1 MEASLTV
8 GGGVQSYSAG
18 MVGWK
23 PVLQWRVE
31 ASLTVG
37 LGGWVEASFIV
48 GGGGNQSYSRGWK
61 PVLQWE
67 VEASLTVCVLG
78 GEVSL
83 TVRDGIKAGP
93 DFIS

>member
-8 GGGVQSYSAG
+8 GGGGQSYSAG

-31 ASLTVG
+31 ASLTLG

-48 GGGGNQSYSRGWK
+48 GGVETSLTVEGGSQFYNGKWK
-61 PVLQWE
+61 PVLQCMCW
-67 VEASLTVCVLG
+67 G
-78 GEVSL
+78 GGSESYSE
-83 TVRDGIKAGP
+83 GWN
-93 DFIS
+93 